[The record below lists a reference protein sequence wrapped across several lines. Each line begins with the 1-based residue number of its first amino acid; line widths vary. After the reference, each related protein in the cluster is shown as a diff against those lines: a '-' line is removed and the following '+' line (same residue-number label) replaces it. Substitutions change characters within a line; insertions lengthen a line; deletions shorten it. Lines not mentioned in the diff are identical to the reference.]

1 MKLDHPLVGAYEAC
15 MSTYEESR
23 KLRQSGRHYFAGE
36 LRKTRNILKM
46 SCRQLGSAIG
56 VTGQLISQIETTAKS
71 ILSRDQVQK
80 IVDLCSNEKLP
91 SAQSQDSK
99 SGAESSSQSVIGVE
113 L

>member
-23 KLRQSGRHYFAGE
+23 KLRQSGRHFFAGE
-36 LRKTRNILKM
+36 LKKTRNILKL

-71 ILSRDQVQK
+71 ILSREQVQK
-80 IVDLCSNEKLP
+80 IVDLCSNEKHP
-91 SAQSQDSK
+91 SVPSQDSK
-99 SGAESSSQSVIGVE
+99 NVEES
-113 L
+113 